1 MKIFIDIGAHI
12 GQTLHEVS
20 KEKYAFD
27 KIVCFEPSSL
37 CWDELKKIALE
48 DDRIEI
54 CEFGLSNKNQDIEL
68 FMPGTQFCQKHISP
82 LILRVAFVQYVRLY
96 L

>member
-37 CWDELKKIALE
+37 CWDELKKL
-48 DDRIEI
+48 
-54 CEFGLSNKNQDIEL
+54 LWKTIEL
-68 FMPGTQFCQKHISP
+68 KFANM
-82 LILRVAFVQYVRLY
+82 V
-96 L
+96 